1 MMTNKEIFSSYYK
14 NNTWQGKESKSG
26 PGSDYDN
33 AQFIIKELPFIF
45 EKYSIKSM
53 LDIPCGDFNWIKMI
67 NLDSITYHGA
77 DIVDDLIEENKQRYK
92 SQNIKFSVLDIIN
105 DKLPKVDLVFVRDC
119 FVHLN
124 NEDIKKSLI
133 NIKNSGSKY
142 LLSTTFTWNHLPT
155 NHDIKNGDW
164 RRVNLENKPFSLP
177 KAITNIV
184 EGEPLLH
191 RDKSLGLWFIKD
203 IPDY

>member
-1 MMTNKEIFSSYYK
+1 MQNKNVFTSYYK
-14 NNTWQGKESKSG
+14 NNTWRGKESKSG

-33 AQFIIKELPFIF
+33 TKFLIKELPFIF
-45 EKYSIKSM
+45 EKYGIKSI
-53 LDIPCGDFNWIKMI
+53 LDIPCGDFNWMKRI

-77 DIVDDLIEENKQRYK
+77 DIVDELIEENKAQYK
-92 SQNIKFSVLDIIN
+92 RNNIKFSVLDLIN
-105 DKLPKVDLVFVRDC
+105 DKLPRVDLVLVRDC

-124 NEDIKKSLI
+124 NDDIKKCLT
-133 NIKNSGSKY
+133 NIKNSESKY
-142 LLSTTFTWNHLPT
+142 LLSTTFTWIHMQT
-155 NHDIKNGDW
+155 NVNIKNGNW
-164 RRVNLENKPFSLP
+164 RRVNLENKPFELP
-177 KAITNIV
+177 KALTNVV

>member
-1 MMTNKEIFSSYYK
+1 MQNKNVFTSYYK
-14 NNTWQGKESKSG
+14 NNTWRGKESKSG

-33 AQFIIKELPFIF
+33 TKFLIKELPFIF
-45 EKYSIKSM
+45 EKYGIKSI
-53 LDIPCGDFNWIKMI
+53 LDIPCGDFNWMKRI

-77 DIVDDLIEENKQRYK
+77 DIVDELIEENKAQYK
-92 SQNIKFSVLDIIN
+92 RNNIKFSVLDLIN
-105 DKLPKVDLVFVRDC
+105 DKLPRVDLVLVRDC

-124 NEDIKKSLI
+124 NDDIKKCLT
-133 NIKNSGSKY
+133 NIKNSESKY
-142 LLSTTFTWNHLPT
+142 LLSTTFTWIHMPT
-155 NHDIKNGDW
+155 NVNIKNGNW
-164 RRVNLENKPFSLP
+164 RRVNLENKPFELP
-177 KAITNIV
+177 KALTNVV